1 MVRPR
6 CVLTDIRH
14 RRHSQTTSQ
23 LMDHREFC
31 LSRSAQ
37 QPLETKQTQRARI
50 LTHENTHAFATPDG
64 YEGNQ
69 AARHFTRERI
79 AFRRLCQT
87 GQSVLAEMNEKQCE
101 RIHCRERIICAFFA
115 GGILR
120 GGVDRESTVLRVML
134 AVVIHKSPA
143 CHPAEAS
150 ATAPA
155 QRACRSSK

>member
-14 RRHSQTTSQ
+14 RRHSQTTLQ

-87 GQSVLAEMNEKQCE
+87 GQSVLAEMNEKQRD
-101 RIHCRERIICAFFA
+101 RIDCRERIIRDSSRGAFFA
-115 GGILR
+115 GALIVRALFLGSCSRLPH
-120 GGVDRESTVLRVML
+120 TTALL
-134 AVVIHKSPA
+134 A
-143 CHPAEAS
+143 
-150 ATAPA
+150 T
-155 QRACRSSK
+155 RR